1 MKILTIIVSYNFEK
15 WIERCLGSLKTS
27 SHPTDIIVIDN
38 CSNDRTVEI
47 IKTQYTHVR
56 LIENHANL
64 GFGKA
69 NNIGMQLAL
78 QEGYDAVFLLN
89 QDAWIGSDTLATL
102 AEQSVKHPEFGIL
115 SPVHLNG
122 SGEELDKGFASYA
135 QLASINNLPHRHEPI
150 SCPFI
155 NAAFWFIPV
164 STLQRTGGFSPLF
177 YHYGEDK
184 DYVNRLHFHQYKI
197 GYIPTVYGCHD
208 REFRKVSFEG
218 FLRAERVYLL
228 SEYTN
233 INYHFTQAFAYGI
246 LAGIKKLTIALLKG
260 NIKYAK
266 GYAIYADGAS
276 DTYNVQHHHG
286 AAFESELVA
295 YRIYFNEKQT
305 TDLYGK
311 FHKGLELEESQF
323 YPTGEQLKRGFGDD
337 VIKVNSS
344 CGAGTL
350 RGWDGTQSTLIKPVA
365 VRGQRILASGPVRT
379 IVDAEVKGWQ
389 YQNKELN
396 MINRYTLYA
405 GHRDAQVDVLF
416 DAPLD
421 KEVFCTGV
429 QNITGHADMFSD
441 HNGLVASWGTDWPVN
456 DTVKYKKE
464 TVGLATYIPKKY
476 VVKETSDK
484 ENFLYTISAPGKS
497 SFRYYTSF
505 TSCKETFGYPDKEK
519 WFAYVQEWK
528 KALEQPVKITV
539 VKK

>member
-1 MKILTIIVSYNFEK
+1 MKTFSAICLALLAGGLSASAQGQEKKIEVIVENPWNAEK
-15 WIERCLGSLKTS
+15 VDEPVVIDFSSLGAGFTVKSATVFDGTNEIPSQLDDMNGDTRADELAFVINLPASGKKTLNVTLSSLKS
-27 SHPTDIIVIDN
+27 D
-38 CSNDRTVEI
+38 
-47 IKTQYTHVR
+47 KTYP
-56 LIENHANL
+56 A
-64 GFGKA
+64 
-69 NNIGMQLAL
+69 
-78 QEGYDAVFLLN
+78 
-89 QDAWIGSDTLATL
+89 
-102 AEQSVKHPEFGIL
+102 
-115 SPVHLNG
+115 
-122 SGEELDKGFASYA
+122 
-135 QLASINNLPHRHEPI
+135 
-150 SCPFI
+150 
-155 NAAFWFIPV
+155 
-164 STLQRTGGFSPLF
+164 
-177 YHYGEDK
+177 
-184 DYVNRLHFHQYKI
+184 
-197 GYIPTVYGCHD
+197 
-208 REFRKVSFEG
+208 
-218 FLRAERVYLL
+218 RVYAEMLFRT
-228 SEYTN
+228 S
-233 INYHFTQAFAYGI
+233 
-246 LAGIKKLTIALLKG
+246 KK
-260 NIKYAK
+260 NKYAK

-323 YPTGEQLKRGFGDD
+323 YPTDEQLKRGFGDD

>member
-1 MKILTIIVSYNFEK
+1 MKTFSAICLALLAGGLSASAQGQEKKIEVIVENPWNAEK
-15 WIERCLGSLKTS
+15 VDEPVVIDLSSLGAGFTVKSATVFDGTNEIPSQLDDMNGDTRADELAFVINLPASGKKTLNVTLSSLKS
-27 SHPTDIIVIDN
+27 D
-38 CSNDRTVEI
+38 
-47 IKTQYTHVR
+47 KTYP
-56 LIENHANL
+56 A
-64 GFGKA
+64 
-69 NNIGMQLAL
+69 
-78 QEGYDAVFLLN
+78 
-89 QDAWIGSDTLATL
+89 
-102 AEQSVKHPEFGIL
+102 
-115 SPVHLNG
+115 
-122 SGEELDKGFASYA
+122 
-135 QLASINNLPHRHEPI
+135 
-150 SCPFI
+150 
-155 NAAFWFIPV
+155 
-164 STLQRTGGFSPLF
+164 
-177 YHYGEDK
+177 
-184 DYVNRLHFHQYKI
+184 
-197 GYIPTVYGCHD
+197 
-208 REFRKVSFEG
+208 
-218 FLRAERVYLL
+218 RVYAEMLFRT
-228 SEYTN
+228 S
-233 INYHFTQAFAYGI
+233 
-246 LAGIKKLTIALLKG
+246 KK
-260 NIKYAK
+260 NKYAK

-295 YRIYFNEKQT
+295 YRIYFNEKKT

-323 YPTGEQLKRGFGDD
+323 YPTDEQLKRGFGDD

>member
-1 MKILTIIVSYNFEK
+1 MKTFSAICLALLAGGLSASAQGQEKKIEVIVENPWNAEKVDEPVVIDLSSLGAGFTVKSATVFDGANEIPSQLDDMNGDTRADELAFVINLPASGKKTLNVILS
-15 WIERCLGSLKTS
+15 SLKS
-27 SHPTDIIVIDN
+27 D
-38 CSNDRTVEI
+38 
-47 IKTQYTHVR
+47 KTYP
-56 LIENHANL
+56 A
-64 GFGKA
+64 
-69 NNIGMQLAL
+69 
-78 QEGYDAVFLLN
+78 
-89 QDAWIGSDTLATL
+89 
-102 AEQSVKHPEFGIL
+102 
-115 SPVHLNG
+115 
-122 SGEELDKGFASYA
+122 
-135 QLASINNLPHRHEPI
+135 
-150 SCPFI
+150 
-155 NAAFWFIPV
+155 
-164 STLQRTGGFSPLF
+164 
-177 YHYGEDK
+177 
-184 DYVNRLHFHQYKI
+184 
-197 GYIPTVYGCHD
+197 
-208 REFRKVSFEG
+208 
-218 FLRAERVYLL
+218 RVYAEMLFRT
-228 SEYTN
+228 S
-233 INYHFTQAFAYGI
+233 
-246 LAGIKKLTIALLKG
+246 KK
-260 NIKYAK
+260 NKYAK

-323 YPTGEQLKRGFGDD
+323 YPTDEQLKRGFGDD

>member
-1 MKILTIIVSYNFEK
+1 MKTFSAICLALLAGGLSASAQGQEKKIEVIVENPWNAEKVDEPVVIDLSSLGAGFTIKSATVFDGTNEIPSQLDDMNGDTRADELAFVINLPASGKKTLNVT
-15 WIERCLGSLKTS
+15 LSSLKS
-27 SHPTDIIVIDN
+27 D
-38 CSNDRTVEI
+38 
-47 IKTQYTHVR
+47 KTYP
-56 LIENHANL
+56 A
-64 GFGKA
+64 
-69 NNIGMQLAL
+69 
-78 QEGYDAVFLLN
+78 
-89 QDAWIGSDTLATL
+89 
-102 AEQSVKHPEFGIL
+102 
-115 SPVHLNG
+115 
-122 SGEELDKGFASYA
+122 
-135 QLASINNLPHRHEPI
+135 
-150 SCPFI
+150 
-155 NAAFWFIPV
+155 
-164 STLQRTGGFSPLF
+164 
-177 YHYGEDK
+177 
-184 DYVNRLHFHQYKI
+184 
-197 GYIPTVYGCHD
+197 
-208 REFRKVSFEG
+208 
-218 FLRAERVYLL
+218 RVYAEMLFRT
-228 SEYTN
+228 S
-233 INYHFTQAFAYGI
+233 
-246 LAGIKKLTIALLKG
+246 KK
-260 NIKYAK
+260 NKYAK

-323 YPTGEQLKRGFGDD
+323 YPTDEQLKRGFGDD

-429 QNITGHADMFSD
+429 QNITGHADIFSD

-484 ENFLYTISAPGKS
+484 ENFLYTISVPGKS

>member
-1 MKILTIIVSYNFEK
+1 MKTFSAICLALLAGGLSASAQGQEKKIEVIVENPWNAEKVDEPVVIDLSY
-15 WIERCLGSLKTS
+15 LGAGFTVKSATVFDGTNEIPSQLDDMNGDTRADELAFVINLPASGKKTLNVTLSSLKS
-27 SHPTDIIVIDN
+27 D
-38 CSNDRTVEI
+38 
-47 IKTQYTHVR
+47 KTY
-56 LIENHANL
+56 
-64 GFGKA
+64 
-69 NNIGMQLAL
+69 LA
-78 QEGYDAVFLLN
+78 
-89 QDAWIGSDTLATL
+89 
-102 AEQSVKHPEFGIL
+102 
-115 SPVHLNG
+115 
-122 SGEELDKGFASYA
+122 
-135 QLASINNLPHRHEPI
+135 
-150 SCPFI
+150 
-155 NAAFWFIPV
+155 
-164 STLQRTGGFSPLF
+164 
-177 YHYGEDK
+177 
-184 DYVNRLHFHQYKI
+184 
-197 GYIPTVYGCHD
+197 
-208 REFRKVSFEG
+208 
-218 FLRAERVYLL
+218 RVYAEMLFRT
-228 SEYTN
+228 S
-233 INYHFTQAFAYGI
+233 
-246 LAGIKKLTIALLKG
+246 KK
-260 NIKYAK
+260 NKYAK

-323 YPTGEQLKRGFGDD
+323 YPTDEQLKRGFGDD

>member
-1 MKILTIIVSYNFEK
+1 MKTFSAICLALLAGGLSASAQGQEKKIEVIVENPWNAEK
-15 WIERCLGSLKTS
+15 VDEPVVIDLSSLGAGFTVKSATVFDGTNEIPSQLDDMNGDTRADELAFVINLPASGKKTLNVTLSSLKS
-27 SHPTDIIVIDN
+27 D
-38 CSNDRTVEI
+38 
-47 IKTQYTHVR
+47 KTYP
-56 LIENHANL
+56 A
-64 GFGKA
+64 
-69 NNIGMQLAL
+69 
-78 QEGYDAVFLLN
+78 
-89 QDAWIGSDTLATL
+89 
-102 AEQSVKHPEFGIL
+102 
-115 SPVHLNG
+115 
-122 SGEELDKGFASYA
+122 
-135 QLASINNLPHRHEPI
+135 
-150 SCPFI
+150 
-155 NAAFWFIPV
+155 
-164 STLQRTGGFSPLF
+164 
-177 YHYGEDK
+177 
-184 DYVNRLHFHQYKI
+184 
-197 GYIPTVYGCHD
+197 
-208 REFRKVSFEG
+208 
-218 FLRAERVYLL
+218 RVYAEMLFRT
-228 SEYTN
+228 S
-233 INYHFTQAFAYGI
+233 
-246 LAGIKKLTIALLKG
+246 KK
-260 NIKYAK
+260 NKYAK

-323 YPTGEQLKRGFGDD
+323 YPTDEQLKRGFGDD

-484 ENFLYTISAPGKS
+484 GNFLYTISAPGKS

>member
-1 MKILTIIVSYNFEK
+1 MKTFSAICLALLAGELSASAQGQEKKIEVIVENPWNAEK
-15 WIERCLGSLKTS
+15 VDESVVIDLSSLGAGFTVKSATVFDGTNEIPSQLDDMNGDTRADELAFVINLPASGKKTLNVTLSSLKS
-27 SHPTDIIVIDN
+27 D
-38 CSNDRTVEI
+38 
-47 IKTQYTHVR
+47 KTYP
-56 LIENHANL
+56 A
-64 GFGKA
+64 
-69 NNIGMQLAL
+69 
-78 QEGYDAVFLLN
+78 
-89 QDAWIGSDTLATL
+89 
-102 AEQSVKHPEFGIL
+102 
-115 SPVHLNG
+115 
-122 SGEELDKGFASYA
+122 
-135 QLASINNLPHRHEPI
+135 
-150 SCPFI
+150 
-155 NAAFWFIPV
+155 
-164 STLQRTGGFSPLF
+164 
-177 YHYGEDK
+177 
-184 DYVNRLHFHQYKI
+184 
-197 GYIPTVYGCHD
+197 
-208 REFRKVSFEG
+208 
-218 FLRAERVYLL
+218 RVYAEMLFRT
-228 SEYTN
+228 S
-233 INYHFTQAFAYGI
+233 
-246 LAGIKKLTIALLKG
+246 KK
-260 NIKYAK
+260 NKYAK

>member
-1 MKILTIIVSYNFEK
+1 MKTFSAICLALLAGGLSASAQGQEKEIEVIVENPWNAEKIDEPVVIDLSSLGAGFTVKSATVFDGTNEIPSQLDDMNGDTRADELAFVINLPASGKKTLNVILS
-15 WIERCLGSLKTS
+15 SLKS
-27 SHPTDIIVIDN
+27 D
-38 CSNDRTVEI
+38 
-47 IKTQYTHVR
+47 KTYP
-56 LIENHANL
+56 A
-64 GFGKA
+64 
-69 NNIGMQLAL
+69 
-78 QEGYDAVFLLN
+78 
-89 QDAWIGSDTLATL
+89 
-102 AEQSVKHPEFGIL
+102 
-115 SPVHLNG
+115 
-122 SGEELDKGFASYA
+122 
-135 QLASINNLPHRHEPI
+135 
-150 SCPFI
+150 
-155 NAAFWFIPV
+155 
-164 STLQRTGGFSPLF
+164 
-177 YHYGEDK
+177 
-184 DYVNRLHFHQYKI
+184 
-197 GYIPTVYGCHD
+197 
-208 REFRKVSFEG
+208 
-218 FLRAERVYLL
+218 RVYAEMLFRT
-228 SEYTN
+228 S
-233 INYHFTQAFAYGI
+233 
-246 LAGIKKLTIALLKG
+246 KK
-260 NIKYAK
+260 NKYAK

-429 QNITGHADMFSD
+429 QNITRHADMFSD

>member
-1 MKILTIIVSYNFEK
+1 MKTFSAICQALLAGGLSASAQGQEKEIEVIVENPWNAEKIDEPVVIDLSSLGAGFTVKSATVFDGTNEIPSQLDDMNGDTRADELAFVINLPASGKKTLNVILS
-15 WIERCLGSLKTS
+15 SLKS
-27 SHPTDIIVIDN
+27 D
-38 CSNDRTVEI
+38 
-47 IKTQYTHVR
+47 KTYP
-56 LIENHANL
+56 A
-64 GFGKA
+64 
-69 NNIGMQLAL
+69 
-78 QEGYDAVFLLN
+78 
-89 QDAWIGSDTLATL
+89 
-102 AEQSVKHPEFGIL
+102 
-115 SPVHLNG
+115 
-122 SGEELDKGFASYA
+122 
-135 QLASINNLPHRHEPI
+135 
-150 SCPFI
+150 
-155 NAAFWFIPV
+155 
-164 STLQRTGGFSPLF
+164 
-177 YHYGEDK
+177 
-184 DYVNRLHFHQYKI
+184 
-197 GYIPTVYGCHD
+197 
-208 REFRKVSFEG
+208 
-218 FLRAERVYLL
+218 RVYAEMLFRT
-228 SEYTN
+228 S
-233 INYHFTQAFAYGI
+233 
-246 LAGIKKLTIALLKG
+246 KK
-260 NIKYAK
+260 NKYAK

>member
-1 MKILTIIVSYNFEK
+1 MKTFSAICLALLAGGLSASAQGQEKEIEVIVENPWNAEKIDEPVVIDLSSLGAGFTVKSATVFDGTNEIPSQLDDMNGDTRADELAFVINLPASGKKTLNVILS
-15 WIERCLGSLKTS
+15 SLKS
-27 SHPTDIIVIDN
+27 D
-38 CSNDRTVEI
+38 
-47 IKTQYTHVR
+47 KTYP
-56 LIENHANL
+56 A
-64 GFGKA
+64 
-69 NNIGMQLAL
+69 
-78 QEGYDAVFLLN
+78 
-89 QDAWIGSDTLATL
+89 
-102 AEQSVKHPEFGIL
+102 
-115 SPVHLNG
+115 
-122 SGEELDKGFASYA
+122 
-135 QLASINNLPHRHEPI
+135 
-150 SCPFI
+150 
-155 NAAFWFIPV
+155 
-164 STLQRTGGFSPLF
+164 
-177 YHYGEDK
+177 
-184 DYVNRLHFHQYKI
+184 
-197 GYIPTVYGCHD
+197 
-208 REFRKVSFEG
+208 
-218 FLRAERVYLL
+218 RVYAEMLFRT
-228 SEYTN
+228 S
-233 INYHFTQAFAYGI
+233 
-246 LAGIKKLTIALLKG
+246 KK
-260 NIKYAK
+260 NKYAK

-456 DTVKYKKE
+456 NTVKYKKE

>member
-1 MKILTIIVSYNFEK
+1 MKTFSAICLALLAGELSASAQGQEKKIEVIVENPWNAEK
-15 WIERCLGSLKTS
+15 VDEPVVIDLSSLGAGFTVKSATVFDGTNEIPSQLDDMNGDTRADELAFVINLPASGKKTLNVTLSSLKS
-27 SHPTDIIVIDN
+27 D
-38 CSNDRTVEI
+38 
-47 IKTQYTHVR
+47 KTYP
-56 LIENHANL
+56 A
-64 GFGKA
+64 
-69 NNIGMQLAL
+69 
-78 QEGYDAVFLLN
+78 
-89 QDAWIGSDTLATL
+89 
-102 AEQSVKHPEFGIL
+102 
-115 SPVHLNG
+115 
-122 SGEELDKGFASYA
+122 
-135 QLASINNLPHRHEPI
+135 
-150 SCPFI
+150 
-155 NAAFWFIPV
+155 
-164 STLQRTGGFSPLF
+164 
-177 YHYGEDK
+177 
-184 DYVNRLHFHQYKI
+184 
-197 GYIPTVYGCHD
+197 
-208 REFRKVSFEG
+208 
-218 FLRAERVYLL
+218 RVYAEMLFRT
-228 SEYTN
+228 S
-233 INYHFTQAFAYGI
+233 
-246 LAGIKKLTIALLKG
+246 KK
-260 NIKYAK
+260 NKYAK

-505 TSCKETFGYPDKEK
+505 PSCKETFGYPDKEK

>member
-1 MKILTIIVSYNFEK
+1 MKTFSAICLALLAGGLSASAQGQEKKIEVIVENPWNAEK
-15 WIERCLGSLKTS
+15 VDEPVVIDLSSLGAGFTVKSATVFDGTNEIPSQLDDMNGDTRADELAFVINLPASGKKTLNVTLSSLKS
-27 SHPTDIIVIDN
+27 D
-38 CSNDRTVEI
+38 
-47 IKTQYTHVR
+47 KTYP
-56 LIENHANL
+56 A
-64 GFGKA
+64 
-69 NNIGMQLAL
+69 
-78 QEGYDAVFLLN
+78 
-89 QDAWIGSDTLATL
+89 
-102 AEQSVKHPEFGIL
+102 
-115 SPVHLNG
+115 
-122 SGEELDKGFASYA
+122 
-135 QLASINNLPHRHEPI
+135 
-150 SCPFI
+150 
-155 NAAFWFIPV
+155 
-164 STLQRTGGFSPLF
+164 
-177 YHYGEDK
+177 
-184 DYVNRLHFHQYKI
+184 
-197 GYIPTVYGCHD
+197 
-208 REFRKVSFEG
+208 
-218 FLRAERVYLL
+218 RVYAEMLFRT
-228 SEYTN
+228 S
-233 INYHFTQAFAYGI
+233 
-246 LAGIKKLTIALLKG
+246 KK
-260 NIKYAK
+260 NKYAK

-323 YPTGEQLKRGFGDD
+323 YPTDEQLKRGFGDD

-441 HNGLVASWGTDWPVN
+441 HNGLIASWGTDWPVN

-519 WFAYVQEWK
+519 WFAYVQKWK

>member
-1 MKILTIIVSYNFEK
+1 MKTFSAICLALLAGELSASAQGQEKKIEVIVENPWNAEK
-15 WIERCLGSLKTS
+15 VDEPVVIDLSSLGAGFTVKSATVFDGTNEIPSQLDDMNGDTRADELAFVINLPASGKKTLNVTLSSLKS
-27 SHPTDIIVIDN
+27 D
-38 CSNDRTVEI
+38 
-47 IKTQYTHVR
+47 KTYP
-56 LIENHANL
+56 A
-64 GFGKA
+64 
-69 NNIGMQLAL
+69 
-78 QEGYDAVFLLN
+78 
-89 QDAWIGSDTLATL
+89 
-102 AEQSVKHPEFGIL
+102 
-115 SPVHLNG
+115 
-122 SGEELDKGFASYA
+122 
-135 QLASINNLPHRHEPI
+135 
-150 SCPFI
+150 
-155 NAAFWFIPV
+155 
-164 STLQRTGGFSPLF
+164 
-177 YHYGEDK
+177 
-184 DYVNRLHFHQYKI
+184 
-197 GYIPTVYGCHD
+197 
-208 REFRKVSFEG
+208 
-218 FLRAERVYLL
+218 RVYAEMLL
-228 SEYTN
+228 RTS
-233 INYHFTQAFAYGI
+233 
-246 LAGIKKLTIALLKG
+246 KK
-260 NIKYAK
+260 NKYAK

-464 TVGLATYIPKKY
+464 TVGLANYIPKKY

>member
-1 MKILTIIVSYNFEK
+1 MKTFSAICLALLAGGLSALAQGQEKKIEVIVENPWNAEK
-15 WIERCLGSLKTS
+15 VDEPVVIDLSSLGAGFTVKSATVFDGTNEIPSQLDDMNGDTRADELAFVINLPASGKKTLNVTLSSLKS
-27 SHPTDIIVIDN
+27 D
-38 CSNDRTVEI
+38 
-47 IKTQYTHVR
+47 KTYP
-56 LIENHANL
+56 A
-64 GFGKA
+64 
-69 NNIGMQLAL
+69 
-78 QEGYDAVFLLN
+78 
-89 QDAWIGSDTLATL
+89 
-102 AEQSVKHPEFGIL
+102 
-115 SPVHLNG
+115 
-122 SGEELDKGFASYA
+122 
-135 QLASINNLPHRHEPI
+135 
-150 SCPFI
+150 
-155 NAAFWFIPV
+155 
-164 STLQRTGGFSPLF
+164 
-177 YHYGEDK
+177 
-184 DYVNRLHFHQYKI
+184 
-197 GYIPTVYGCHD
+197 
-208 REFRKVSFEG
+208 
-218 FLRAERVYLL
+218 RVYAEMLFRT
-228 SEYTN
+228 S
-233 INYHFTQAFAYGI
+233 
-246 LAGIKKLTIALLKG
+246 KK
-260 NIKYAK
+260 NKYAK
-266 GYAIYADGAS
+266 GDAIYADGAS

-323 YPTGEQLKRGFGDD
+323 YPTDEQLKRGFGDD

>member
-1 MKILTIIVSYNFEK
+1 MKTFSAICLALLAGGLSASAQGQEKEIEVIVENPWNAEK
-15 WIERCLGSLKTS
+15 IDEPVVIDLSSLGAGFTVKSATVFDGTNEIPSQLDDMNGDTRADELAFVINLPASGKKTLNVMLSSLKS
-27 SHPTDIIVIDN
+27 D
-38 CSNDRTVEI
+38 
-47 IKTQYTHVR
+47 KTYP
-56 LIENHANL
+56 A
-64 GFGKA
+64 
-69 NNIGMQLAL
+69 
-78 QEGYDAVFLLN
+78 
-89 QDAWIGSDTLATL
+89 
-102 AEQSVKHPEFGIL
+102 
-115 SPVHLNG
+115 
-122 SGEELDKGFASYA
+122 
-135 QLASINNLPHRHEPI
+135 
-150 SCPFI
+150 
-155 NAAFWFIPV
+155 
-164 STLQRTGGFSPLF
+164 
-177 YHYGEDK
+177 
-184 DYVNRLHFHQYKI
+184 
-197 GYIPTVYGCHD
+197 
-208 REFRKVSFEG
+208 
-218 FLRAERVYLL
+218 RVYAEMLFRT
-228 SEYTN
+228 S
-233 INYHFTQAFAYGI
+233 
-246 LAGIKKLTIALLKG
+246 KK
-260 NIKYAK
+260 NKYAK

>member
-1 MKILTIIVSYNFEK
+1 MKTFSAICLALLAGELSASAQGQEKKIEVIVENPWNAEK
-15 WIERCLGSLKTS
+15 VDEPVVIDLSSLGAGFTVKSATVFDGTNEIPSQLDDMNGDTRADELAFVINLPASGKKTLNVTLSSLKS
-27 SHPTDIIVIDN
+27 D
-38 CSNDRTVEI
+38 
-47 IKTQYTHVR
+47 KTYP
-56 LIENHANL
+56 A
-64 GFGKA
+64 
-69 NNIGMQLAL
+69 
-78 QEGYDAVFLLN
+78 
-89 QDAWIGSDTLATL
+89 
-102 AEQSVKHPEFGIL
+102 
-115 SPVHLNG
+115 
-122 SGEELDKGFASYA
+122 
-135 QLASINNLPHRHEPI
+135 
-150 SCPFI
+150 
-155 NAAFWFIPV
+155 
-164 STLQRTGGFSPLF
+164 
-177 YHYGEDK
+177 
-184 DYVNRLHFHQYKI
+184 
-197 GYIPTVYGCHD
+197 
-208 REFRKVSFEG
+208 
-218 FLRAERVYLL
+218 RVYAEMLFRT
-228 SEYTN
+228 S
-233 INYHFTQAFAYGI
+233 
-246 LAGIKKLTIALLKG
+246 KK
-260 NIKYAK
+260 NKYAK

-323 YPTGEQLKRGFGDD
+323 YPTDEQLKRGFGDD

-405 GHRDAQVDVLF
+405 GHRDAQIDVLF

>member
-1 MKILTIIVSYNFEK
+1 MKTFSAICLALLAGGLSASAQGQEKKIEVIVENPWNAEKVDEPVVIDLSSLGAGFTVKSATVFDGTNEIPSQLDDMNGDTRADELAFVINLPASGKKILNVTLS
-15 WIERCLGSLKTS
+15 SLKS
-27 SHPTDIIVIDN
+27 D
-38 CSNDRTVEI
+38 
-47 IKTQYTHVR
+47 KTYP
-56 LIENHANL
+56 A
-64 GFGKA
+64 
-69 NNIGMQLAL
+69 
-78 QEGYDAVFLLN
+78 
-89 QDAWIGSDTLATL
+89 
-102 AEQSVKHPEFGIL
+102 
-115 SPVHLNG
+115 
-122 SGEELDKGFASYA
+122 
-135 QLASINNLPHRHEPI
+135 
-150 SCPFI
+150 
-155 NAAFWFIPV
+155 
-164 STLQRTGGFSPLF
+164 
-177 YHYGEDK
+177 
-184 DYVNRLHFHQYKI
+184 
-197 GYIPTVYGCHD
+197 
-208 REFRKVSFEG
+208 
-218 FLRAERVYLL
+218 RVYAEMLFRT
-228 SEYTN
+228 S
-233 INYHFTQAFAYGI
+233 
-246 LAGIKKLTIALLKG
+246 KK
-260 NIKYAK
+260 NKYAK

-323 YPTGEQLKRGFGDD
+323 YPTDEQLKRGFGDD

-405 GHRDAQVDVLF
+405 GHRDAQVDILF

-519 WFAYVQEWK
+519 WFAYVQVWK

>member
-1 MKILTIIVSYNFEK
+1 MKTFSAICLALLAGGLSASAQGQEKKIEVIVENPWNAEK
-15 WIERCLGSLKTS
+15 VDEPVVIDLSSLGAGFTVKSATVFDGTNEIPSQLDDMNGDTRADELAFVINLPASGKKTLNVTLSSLKS
-27 SHPTDIIVIDN
+27 D
-38 CSNDRTVEI
+38 
-47 IKTQYTHVR
+47 KTYP
-56 LIENHANL
+56 A
-64 GFGKA
+64 
-69 NNIGMQLAL
+69 
-78 QEGYDAVFLLN
+78 
-89 QDAWIGSDTLATL
+89 
-102 AEQSVKHPEFGIL
+102 
-115 SPVHLNG
+115 
-122 SGEELDKGFASYA
+122 
-135 QLASINNLPHRHEPI
+135 
-150 SCPFI
+150 
-155 NAAFWFIPV
+155 
-164 STLQRTGGFSPLF
+164 
-177 YHYGEDK
+177 
-184 DYVNRLHFHQYKI
+184 
-197 GYIPTVYGCHD
+197 
-208 REFRKVSFEG
+208 
-218 FLRAERVYLL
+218 RVYAEMLFRT
-228 SEYTN
+228 S
-233 INYHFTQAFAYGI
+233 
-246 LAGIKKLTIALLKG
+246 KK
-260 NIKYAK
+260 NKYAK

>member
-1 MKILTIIVSYNFEK
+1 MKTFSAICLALLAGGLSASAQGQEKKIEVIVENPWNAEK
-15 WIERCLGSLKTS
+15 VDEPVVIDLSSLGAGFTVKSATVFDGTNEIPSQLDDMNGDTRADELAFVINLPASGKKTLNVTLSSLKS
-27 SHPTDIIVIDN
+27 D
-38 CSNDRTVEI
+38 
-47 IKTQYTHVR
+47 KTYP
-56 LIENHANL
+56 A
-64 GFGKA
+64 
-69 NNIGMQLAL
+69 
-78 QEGYDAVFLLN
+78 
-89 QDAWIGSDTLATL
+89 
-102 AEQSVKHPEFGIL
+102 
-115 SPVHLNG
+115 
-122 SGEELDKGFASYA
+122 
-135 QLASINNLPHRHEPI
+135 
-150 SCPFI
+150 
-155 NAAFWFIPV
+155 
-164 STLQRTGGFSPLF
+164 
-177 YHYGEDK
+177 
-184 DYVNRLHFHQYKI
+184 
-197 GYIPTVYGCHD
+197 
-208 REFRKVSFEG
+208 
-218 FLRAERVYLL
+218 RVYAEMLFRT
-228 SEYTN
+228 S
-233 INYHFTQAFAYGI
+233 
-246 LAGIKKLTIALLKG
+246 KK
-260 NIKYAK
+260 NKYAK

-323 YPTGEQLKRGFGDD
+323 YPTDEQLKRGFGDD

-429 QNITGHADMFSD
+429 QNITGHADMFTD

>member
-1 MKILTIIVSYNFEK
+1 MKTFSAICLALLAGELSASAQGQEKKIEVIVENPWNAEK
-15 WIERCLGSLKTS
+15 VDEPVVIDLSSLGAGFTVKSATVFDGTNEIPSQLDDMNGDTRADELAFVINLPASGKKTLNVTLSSLKS
-27 SHPTDIIVIDN
+27 D
-38 CSNDRTVEI
+38 
-47 IKTQYTHVR
+47 KTYP
-56 LIENHANL
+56 A
-64 GFGKA
+64 
-69 NNIGMQLAL
+69 
-78 QEGYDAVFLLN
+78 
-89 QDAWIGSDTLATL
+89 
-102 AEQSVKHPEFGIL
+102 
-115 SPVHLNG
+115 
-122 SGEELDKGFASYA
+122 
-135 QLASINNLPHRHEPI
+135 
-150 SCPFI
+150 
-155 NAAFWFIPV
+155 
-164 STLQRTGGFSPLF
+164 
-177 YHYGEDK
+177 
-184 DYVNRLHFHQYKI
+184 
-197 GYIPTVYGCHD
+197 
-208 REFRKVSFEG
+208 
-218 FLRAERVYLL
+218 RVYAEMLL
-228 SEYTN
+228 CTS
-233 INYHFTQAFAYGI
+233 
-246 LAGIKKLTIALLKG
+246 KK
-260 NIKYAK
+260 NKYAK

>member
-1 MKILTIIVSYNFEK
+1 MKTFSAICLALLAGGLSASAQGQEKKIEVIVENPWNAEK
-15 WIERCLGSLKTS
+15 VDEPVVIDLSSLGAGFTVKSATVFDGTNEIPSQLDDMNGDTRADELAFVINLPASGKKTLNVTLSSLKS
-27 SHPTDIIVIDN
+27 D
-38 CSNDRTVEI
+38 
-47 IKTQYTHVR
+47 KTYP
-56 LIENHANL
+56 A
-64 GFGKA
+64 
-69 NNIGMQLAL
+69 
-78 QEGYDAVFLLN
+78 
-89 QDAWIGSDTLATL
+89 
-102 AEQSVKHPEFGIL
+102 
-115 SPVHLNG
+115 
-122 SGEELDKGFASYA
+122 
-135 QLASINNLPHRHEPI
+135 
-150 SCPFI
+150 
-155 NAAFWFIPV
+155 
-164 STLQRTGGFSPLF
+164 
-177 YHYGEDK
+177 
-184 DYVNRLHFHQYKI
+184 
-197 GYIPTVYGCHD
+197 
-208 REFRKVSFEG
+208 
-218 FLRAERVYLL
+218 RVYAEMLFRT
-228 SEYTN
+228 S
-233 INYHFTQAFAYGI
+233 
-246 LAGIKKLTIALLKG
+246 KK
-260 NIKYAK
+260 NKYAK

-323 YPTGEQLKRGFGDD
+323 YPTDEQLKRGFGDD

-528 KALEQPVKITV
+528 KVLEQPVKITV

>member
-1 MKILTIIVSYNFEK
+1 MKTFSAICLALLAGELSASAQGQEKKIEVIVENPWNAEK
-15 WIERCLGSLKTS
+15 VDEPVVIDLSSLGAGFTVKSATVFDGTNEIPSQLDDMNGDTRADELAFVINLPASGKKTLNVTLSSLKS
-27 SHPTDIIVIDN
+27 D
-38 CSNDRTVEI
+38 
-47 IKTQYTHVR
+47 KTYP
-56 LIENHANL
+56 A
-64 GFGKA
+64 
-69 NNIGMQLAL
+69 
-78 QEGYDAVFLLN
+78 
-89 QDAWIGSDTLATL
+89 
-102 AEQSVKHPEFGIL
+102 
-115 SPVHLNG
+115 
-122 SGEELDKGFASYA
+122 
-135 QLASINNLPHRHEPI
+135 
-150 SCPFI
+150 
-155 NAAFWFIPV
+155 
-164 STLQRTGGFSPLF
+164 
-177 YHYGEDK
+177 
-184 DYVNRLHFHQYKI
+184 
-197 GYIPTVYGCHD
+197 
-208 REFRKVSFEG
+208 
-218 FLRAERVYLL
+218 RVYAEMLL
-228 SEYTN
+228 RTS
-233 INYHFTQAFAYGI
+233 
-246 LAGIKKLTIALLKG
+246 KK
-260 NIKYAK
+260 NKYAK

-379 IVDAEVKGWQ
+379 IVDAEVKGWL

>member
-1 MKILTIIVSYNFEK
+1 MKTFSAICLALLAGGLSASAQGQEKEIEVIVENPWNAEKIDEPVVIDLSSLGAGFTVKSATVFDGTNEIPSQLDDMNGDTRADELAFVINLPASGKKTLNVILS
-15 WIERCLGSLKTS
+15 SLKS
-27 SHPTDIIVIDN
+27 D
-38 CSNDRTVEI
+38 
-47 IKTQYTHVR
+47 KTYP
-56 LIENHANL
+56 A
-64 GFGKA
+64 
-69 NNIGMQLAL
+69 
-78 QEGYDAVFLLN
+78 
-89 QDAWIGSDTLATL
+89 
-102 AEQSVKHPEFGIL
+102 
-115 SPVHLNG
+115 
-122 SGEELDKGFASYA
+122 
-135 QLASINNLPHRHEPI
+135 
-150 SCPFI
+150 
-155 NAAFWFIPV
+155 
-164 STLQRTGGFSPLF
+164 
-177 YHYGEDK
+177 
-184 DYVNRLHFHQYKI
+184 
-197 GYIPTVYGCHD
+197 
-208 REFRKVSFEG
+208 
-218 FLRAERVYLL
+218 RVYAEMLFRT
-228 SEYTN
+228 S
-233 INYHFTQAFAYGI
+233 
-246 LAGIKKLTIALLKG
+246 KK
-260 NIKYAK
+260 NKYAK
-266 GYAIYADGAS
+266 GYAIYADGAL

>member
-1 MKILTIIVSYNFEK
+1 MKTFSAICLALLAGGLSASAQGQEKKIEVIVENPWNAEK
-15 WIERCLGSLKTS
+15 VDEPVVIDLSSLGAGFTVKSATVFDGTNEIPSQLDDMNGDTRADELAFVINLPASGKKTLNVTLSSLKS
-27 SHPTDIIVIDN
+27 D
-38 CSNDRTVEI
+38 
-47 IKTQYTHVR
+47 KTYP
-56 LIENHANL
+56 A
-64 GFGKA
+64 
-69 NNIGMQLAL
+69 
-78 QEGYDAVFLLN
+78 
-89 QDAWIGSDTLATL
+89 
-102 AEQSVKHPEFGIL
+102 
-115 SPVHLNG
+115 
-122 SGEELDKGFASYA
+122 
-135 QLASINNLPHRHEPI
+135 
-150 SCPFI
+150 
-155 NAAFWFIPV
+155 
-164 STLQRTGGFSPLF
+164 
-177 YHYGEDK
+177 
-184 DYVNRLHFHQYKI
+184 
-197 GYIPTVYGCHD
+197 
-208 REFRKVSFEG
+208 
-218 FLRAERVYLL
+218 RVYAEMLFRT
-228 SEYTN
+228 S
-233 INYHFTQAFAYGI
+233 
-246 LAGIKKLTIALLKG
+246 KK
-260 NIKYAK
+260 NKYAK

-323 YPTGEQLKRGFGDD
+323 YPTDEQLKRGFGDD

-484 ENFLYTISAPGKS
+484 ENFLYTISAPGQS

>member
-1 MKILTIIVSYNFEK
+1 MKTFSAICLALLAGELSASAQGQEKKIEVIVENPWNAEK
-15 WIERCLGSLKTS
+15 VDEPVVIDLSSLGAGFTVKSATVFDGTNEIPSQLDDMNGDTRADELAFVINLPASGKKTLNVTLSSLKS
-27 SHPTDIIVIDN
+27 D
-38 CSNDRTVEI
+38 
-47 IKTQYTHVR
+47 KTYP
-56 LIENHANL
+56 A
-64 GFGKA
+64 
-69 NNIGMQLAL
+69 
-78 QEGYDAVFLLN
+78 
-89 QDAWIGSDTLATL
+89 
-102 AEQSVKHPEFGIL
+102 
-115 SPVHLNG
+115 
-122 SGEELDKGFASYA
+122 
-135 QLASINNLPHRHEPI
+135 
-150 SCPFI
+150 
-155 NAAFWFIPV
+155 
-164 STLQRTGGFSPLF
+164 
-177 YHYGEDK
+177 
-184 DYVNRLHFHQYKI
+184 
-197 GYIPTVYGCHD
+197 
-208 REFRKVSFEG
+208 
-218 FLRAERVYLL
+218 RVYVEMLFRT
-228 SEYTN
+228 S
-233 INYHFTQAFAYGI
+233 
-246 LAGIKKLTIALLKG
+246 KK
-260 NIKYAK
+260 NKYAK

>member
-1 MKILTIIVSYNFEK
+1 MKTFSAICLALLAGELSASAQGQEKKIEVIVENPWNAEK
-15 WIERCLGSLKTS
+15 VDEPVVIDLSSLGAGFTVKSATVFDGTNEIPSQLDDMNGDTRADELAFVINLPASGKKTLNVTLSSLKS
-27 SHPTDIIVIDN
+27 D
-38 CSNDRTVEI
+38 
-47 IKTQYTHVR
+47 KTYP
-56 LIENHANL
+56 A
-64 GFGKA
+64 
-69 NNIGMQLAL
+69 
-78 QEGYDAVFLLN
+78 
-89 QDAWIGSDTLATL
+89 
-102 AEQSVKHPEFGIL
+102 
-115 SPVHLNG
+115 
-122 SGEELDKGFASYA
+122 
-135 QLASINNLPHRHEPI
+135 
-150 SCPFI
+150 
-155 NAAFWFIPV
+155 
-164 STLQRTGGFSPLF
+164 
-177 YHYGEDK
+177 
-184 DYVNRLHFHQYKI
+184 
-197 GYIPTVYGCHD
+197 
-208 REFRKVSFEG
+208 
-218 FLRAERVYLL
+218 RVYAEMLFRT
-228 SEYTN
+228 S
-233 INYHFTQAFAYGI
+233 
-246 LAGIKKLTIALLKG
+246 KK
-260 NIKYAK
+260 NKYAK

-379 IVDAEVKGWQ
+379 IVDAEVRGWQ

>member
-1 MKILTIIVSYNFEK
+1 MKTFSAICLALLAGGLSASAQGQEKKIEVIVENPWNAEK
-15 WIERCLGSLKTS
+15 VDEPVVIDLSSLGAGFTVKSATVFDGTNEIPSQLDDMNGDTRADELAFVINLPASGKKTLNVTLSSLKS
-27 SHPTDIIVIDN
+27 D
-38 CSNDRTVEI
+38 
-47 IKTQYTHVR
+47 KTYP
-56 LIENHANL
+56 A
-64 GFGKA
+64 
-69 NNIGMQLAL
+69 
-78 QEGYDAVFLLN
+78 
-89 QDAWIGSDTLATL
+89 
-102 AEQSVKHPEFGIL
+102 
-115 SPVHLNG
+115 
-122 SGEELDKGFASYA
+122 
-135 QLASINNLPHRHEPI
+135 
-150 SCPFI
+150 
-155 NAAFWFIPV
+155 
-164 STLQRTGGFSPLF
+164 
-177 YHYGEDK
+177 
-184 DYVNRLHFHQYKI
+184 
-197 GYIPTVYGCHD
+197 
-208 REFRKVSFEG
+208 
-218 FLRAERVYLL
+218 RVYAEMLFRT
-228 SEYTN
+228 S
-233 INYHFTQAFAYGI
+233 
-246 LAGIKKLTIALLKG
+246 KK
-260 NIKYAK
+260 NKYAK

-311 FHKGLELEESQF
+311 FYKGLELEESQF
-323 YPTGEQLKRGFGDD
+323 YPTDEQLKRGFGDD

-505 TSCKETFGYPDKEK
+505 TSCKETFGYPDKKK

>member
-1 MKILTIIVSYNFEK
+1 MKTFSAICLALLAGELSASAQGQEKKIEVIVENPWNAEK
-15 WIERCLGSLKTS
+15 VDEPVVIDLSSLGAGFTVKSATVFDGTNEIPSQLDDMNGDTRADELAFVINLPASGKKTLNVTLSSLKS
-27 SHPTDIIVIDN
+27 D
-38 CSNDRTVEI
+38 
-47 IKTQYTHVR
+47 KTYP
-56 LIENHANL
+56 A
-64 GFGKA
+64 
-69 NNIGMQLAL
+69 
-78 QEGYDAVFLLN
+78 
-89 QDAWIGSDTLATL
+89 
-102 AEQSVKHPEFGIL
+102 
-115 SPVHLNG
+115 
-122 SGEELDKGFASYA
+122 
-135 QLASINNLPHRHEPI
+135 
-150 SCPFI
+150 
-155 NAAFWFIPV
+155 
-164 STLQRTGGFSPLF
+164 
-177 YHYGEDK
+177 
-184 DYVNRLHFHQYKI
+184 
-197 GYIPTVYGCHD
+197 
-208 REFRKVSFEG
+208 
-218 FLRAERVYLL
+218 RVYAEMLFRT
-228 SEYTN
+228 S
-233 INYHFTQAFAYGI
+233 
-246 LAGIKKLTIALLKG
+246 KK
-260 NIKYAK
+260 NKYAK

-505 TSCKETFGYPDKEK
+505 TSCKETFGYPDKENGLPTYRNGK
-519 WFAYVQEWK
+519 RRWNSRSKLQSSRNSHN
-528 KALEQPVKITV
+528 INTTSGHRS
-539 VKK
+539 

>member
-1 MKILTIIVSYNFEK
+1 MKTFSAICLALLAGGLSASAQGQEKKIEVIVENPWNAEK
-15 WIERCLGSLKTS
+15 VDEPVVIDLSSLGAGFTVKSATVFDGTNEIPSQLDDMNGDTRADELAFVINLPASGKKTLNVTLSSLKSDKTYPACVYAEMLFRTS
-27 SHPTDIIVIDN
+27 
-38 CSNDRTVEI
+38 
-47 IKTQYTHVR
+47 
-56 LIENHANL
+56 
-64 GFGKA
+64 
-69 NNIGMQLAL
+69 
-78 QEGYDAVFLLN
+78 
-89 QDAWIGSDTLATL
+89 
-102 AEQSVKHPEFGIL
+102 
-115 SPVHLNG
+115 
-122 SGEELDKGFASYA
+122 
-135 QLASINNLPHRHEPI
+135 
-150 SCPFI
+150 
-155 NAAFWFIPV
+155 
-164 STLQRTGGFSPLF
+164 
-177 YHYGEDK
+177 
-184 DYVNRLHFHQYKI
+184 
-197 GYIPTVYGCHD
+197 
-208 REFRKVSFEG
+208 
-218 FLRAERVYLL
+218 
-228 SEYTN
+228 
-233 INYHFTQAFAYGI
+233 
-246 LAGIKKLTIALLKG
+246 KK
-260 NIKYAK
+260 NKYAK

-323 YPTGEQLKRGFGDD
+323 YPTDEQLKRGFGDD

>member
-1 MKILTIIVSYNFEK
+1 MKTFSAICLALLAGGLSASAQGQEKKIEVIVENPWNAEK
-15 WIERCLGSLKTS
+15 VDEPVVIDLSSLGAGFTVKSATVFDGTNEIPSQLDDMNGDTRADELAFVINLPASGKKTLNVTLSSLKS
-27 SHPTDIIVIDN
+27 D
-38 CSNDRTVEI
+38 
-47 IKTQYTHVR
+47 KTYP
-56 LIENHANL
+56 A
-64 GFGKA
+64 
-69 NNIGMQLAL
+69 
-78 QEGYDAVFLLN
+78 
-89 QDAWIGSDTLATL
+89 
-102 AEQSVKHPEFGIL
+102 
-115 SPVHLNG
+115 
-122 SGEELDKGFASYA
+122 
-135 QLASINNLPHRHEPI
+135 
-150 SCPFI
+150 
-155 NAAFWFIPV
+155 
-164 STLQRTGGFSPLF
+164 
-177 YHYGEDK
+177 
-184 DYVNRLHFHQYKI
+184 
-197 GYIPTVYGCHD
+197 
-208 REFRKVSFEG
+208 
-218 FLRAERVYLL
+218 RVYAEMLFRT
-228 SEYTN
+228 S
-233 INYHFTQAFAYGI
+233 
-246 LAGIKKLTIALLKG
+246 KK
-260 NIKYAK
+260 NKYAK

-323 YPTGEQLKRGFGDD
+323 YPTDEQLKRGFGDD

-365 VRGQRILASGPVRT
+365 VRGQRILTSGPVRT

-484 ENFLYTISAPGKS
+484 ENFLYTISVPGKS

>member
-1 MKILTIIVSYNFEK
+1 MKTFSAICLALLAGGLSASAQGQEKKIEVIVENPWNAEK
-15 WIERCLGSLKTS
+15 VDEPVVIDLSSLGAGFTVKSATVFDGTNEIPSQLDDMNGDTRADELAFVINLPASGKKTLNVTLSSLKS
-27 SHPTDIIVIDN
+27 D
-38 CSNDRTVEI
+38 
-47 IKTQYTHVR
+47 KTYP
-56 LIENHANL
+56 A
-64 GFGKA
+64 
-69 NNIGMQLAL
+69 
-78 QEGYDAVFLLN
+78 
-89 QDAWIGSDTLATL
+89 
-102 AEQSVKHPEFGIL
+102 
-115 SPVHLNG
+115 
-122 SGEELDKGFASYA
+122 
-135 QLASINNLPHRHEPI
+135 
-150 SCPFI
+150 
-155 NAAFWFIPV
+155 
-164 STLQRTGGFSPLF
+164 
-177 YHYGEDK
+177 
-184 DYVNRLHFHQYKI
+184 
-197 GYIPTVYGCHD
+197 
-208 REFRKVSFEG
+208 
-218 FLRAERVYLL
+218 RVYAEMLFRT
-228 SEYTN
+228 S
-233 INYHFTQAFAYGI
+233 
-246 LAGIKKLTIALLKG
+246 KK
-260 NIKYAK
+260 NKYAK

-323 YPTGEQLKRGFGDD
+323 YPTDEQLKRGFGDD

-389 YQNKELN
+389 YQNKKLN

>member
-1 MKILTIIVSYNFEK
+1 MKTFSAICLALLAGGLSASAQGQEKEIEVIVENPWNAEKIDEPVVIDLSSLGAGFTVKSATVFDGTNEIPSQLDDMNGDTRADELAFVINLPASGKKTLNVILS
-15 WIERCLGSLKTS
+15 SLKS
-27 SHPTDIIVIDN
+27 D
-38 CSNDRTVEI
+38 
-47 IKTQYTHVR
+47 KTYP
-56 LIENHANL
+56 A
-64 GFGKA
+64 
-69 NNIGMQLAL
+69 
-78 QEGYDAVFLLN
+78 
-89 QDAWIGSDTLATL
+89 
-102 AEQSVKHPEFGIL
+102 
-115 SPVHLNG
+115 
-122 SGEELDKGFASYA
+122 
-135 QLASINNLPHRHEPI
+135 
-150 SCPFI
+150 
-155 NAAFWFIPV
+155 
-164 STLQRTGGFSPLF
+164 
-177 YHYGEDK
+177 
-184 DYVNRLHFHQYKI
+184 
-197 GYIPTVYGCHD
+197 
-208 REFRKVSFEG
+208 
-218 FLRAERVYLL
+218 RVYAEMLFRT
-228 SEYTN
+228 S
-233 INYHFTQAFAYGI
+233 
-246 LAGIKKLTIALLKG
+246 KK
-260 NIKYAK
+260 NKYAK

-528 KALEQPVKITV
+528 KALEQPVKIIV

>member
-1 MKILTIIVSYNFEK
+1 MKTFSAICLALLAGGLSASAQGQEKKIEVIVENPWNAEK
-15 WIERCLGSLKTS
+15 VDEPVVIDLSSLGAGFTVKSATVFDGTNEIPSQLDDMNGDTRADELAFVINLPASGKKTLNVTLSSLKS
-27 SHPTDIIVIDN
+27 D
-38 CSNDRTVEI
+38 
-47 IKTQYTHVR
+47 KTYP
-56 LIENHANL
+56 A
-64 GFGKA
+64 
-69 NNIGMQLAL
+69 
-78 QEGYDAVFLLN
+78 
-89 QDAWIGSDTLATL
+89 
-102 AEQSVKHPEFGIL
+102 
-115 SPVHLNG
+115 
-122 SGEELDKGFASYA
+122 
-135 QLASINNLPHRHEPI
+135 
-150 SCPFI
+150 
-155 NAAFWFIPV
+155 
-164 STLQRTGGFSPLF
+164 
-177 YHYGEDK
+177 
-184 DYVNRLHFHQYKI
+184 
-197 GYIPTVYGCHD
+197 
-208 REFRKVSFEG
+208 
-218 FLRAERVYLL
+218 RVYAEMLFRT
-228 SEYTN
+228 S
-233 INYHFTQAFAYGI
+233 
-246 LAGIKKLTIALLKG
+246 KK
-260 NIKYAK
+260 NKYAK

-323 YPTGEQLKRGFGDD
+323 YPTDEQLKRGFGDD

-528 KALEQPVKITV
+528 KALKQPVKITV

>member
-1 MKILTIIVSYNFEK
+1 MKTFSAICLALLAGELSASAQGQEKKIEVIVENPWNAEKIDEPVVIDLSSLGAGFTVKSATVFDGTNEIPSQLDDMNGDTRADELAFVINLPASGKKTLNVILS
-15 WIERCLGSLKTS
+15 SLKS
-27 SHPTDIIVIDN
+27 D
-38 CSNDRTVEI
+38 
-47 IKTQYTHVR
+47 KTYP
-56 LIENHANL
+56 A
-64 GFGKA
+64 
-69 NNIGMQLAL
+69 
-78 QEGYDAVFLLN
+78 
-89 QDAWIGSDTLATL
+89 
-102 AEQSVKHPEFGIL
+102 
-115 SPVHLNG
+115 
-122 SGEELDKGFASYA
+122 
-135 QLASINNLPHRHEPI
+135 
-150 SCPFI
+150 
-155 NAAFWFIPV
+155 
-164 STLQRTGGFSPLF
+164 
-177 YHYGEDK
+177 
-184 DYVNRLHFHQYKI
+184 
-197 GYIPTVYGCHD
+197 
-208 REFRKVSFEG
+208 
-218 FLRAERVYLL
+218 RVYAEMLFRT
-228 SEYTN
+228 S
-233 INYHFTQAFAYGI
+233 
-246 LAGIKKLTIALLKG
+246 KK
-260 NIKYAK
+260 NKYAK

-441 HNGLVASWGTDWPVN
+441 HNGLLASWGTDWPVN